1 MSTDTRC
8 SPSKIKF
15 VSSAQIAYELN
26 KGPNALR
33 QFCLLQK
40 LCRYICLQF
49 WSLRARSFL
58 FFSTKLLSSRTK
70 HLSRLRPTSEL
81 VYFFTY
87 GGVDVNE
94 FVVRSLK

>member
-33 QFCLLQK
+33 QFCLLQ
-40 LCRYICLQF
+40 RGV
-49 WSLRARSFL
+49 RAAINIHF
-58 FFSTKLLSSRTK
+58 
-70 HLSRLRPTSEL
+70 PA
-81 VYFFTY
+81 
-87 GGVDVNE
+87 NE
-94 FVVRSLK
+94 T